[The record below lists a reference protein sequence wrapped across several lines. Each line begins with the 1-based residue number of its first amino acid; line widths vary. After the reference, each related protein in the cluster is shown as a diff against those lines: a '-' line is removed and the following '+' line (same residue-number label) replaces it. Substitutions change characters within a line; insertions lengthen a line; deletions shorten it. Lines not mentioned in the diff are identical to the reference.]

1 MGGRAV
7 GRSGGR
13 QFLCPALAALALLT
27 AGPPDRLTAQQQPL
41 VIAIRAGT
49 LIDGRGGA
57 PVRNAVIVIRGDRIE
72 SVGTTVPQGAR
83 VIDLS
88 RATVLPGLIDAHVHL
103 SMRPIGEGDWV
114 NSGTRESIADD
125 ALFGAR
131 NARLTLQAGFTTVR
145 NVGARG
151 FADVSLRNAIN
162 AGIVPGPR
170 MITGGN
176 SLGISGG
183 HCDDNGYA
191 PYALREAGPLEGIAN
206 GPEQIR
212 EAIRLQVKYGADVI
226 KICATGG
233 VLSQGDAV
241 GVRQYDDEE
250 LRAVVQT
257 AHFME
262 RRVAAHAHGAEG
274 IIAASRAG
282 VNSIEHGSFLTDEG
296 ARVMVEHQT
305 WLVPTLMA
313 GFMVGSDS
321 GSARLPPWAAV
332 KGRAAWAASQ
342 QGIRRAVAAGVRIAL
357 GTDAGVFPHG
367 TNGREFELLVRFGG
381 MTPMQAIQAGTTS
394 AASLLGWERDVGSIE
409 AGKFADLVAVDGDPL
424 ADISLLQRPSFVMK
438 GGEVFVGR

>member
-1 MGGRAV
+1 M
-7 GRSGGR
+7 
-13 QFLCPALAALALLT
+13 LLALFAALAIQNPQLT
-27 AGPPDRLTAQQQPL
+27 
-41 VIAIRAGT
+41 AIRAGT

-57 PVRNAVIVIRGDRIE
+57 PIRNAVIVIQGDRIQ
-72 SVGTTVPQGAR
+72 SVGTSVPQGAR

-88 RATVLPGLIDAHVHL
+88 RQTVLPGFLDMHVHL

-131 NARLTLQAGFTTVR
+131 NARQTLAAGFTTVR

-191 PYALREAGPLEGIAN
+191 PYVLREPGPLEGIAN
-206 GPEQIR
+206 GPEQVR
-212 EAIRLQVKYGADVI
+212 EAIRLQIKYGADVI

-250 LRAVVQT
+250 LRAVVRE
-257 AHFME
+257 AHFHE

-296 ARVMVEHQT
+296 ARVMVEHGT

-321 GSARLPPWAAV
+321 GAARLPAWAAS

-342 QGIRRAVAAGVRIAL
+342 QGIRRAVAAGVKIAL

-381 MTPMQAIQAGTTS
+381 LSAMQAIQAGTMS
-394 AASLLGWERDVGSIE
+394 AATLLGWEDRVGSVE

-424 ADISLLQRPSFVMK
+424 ANVALLQRPSFVMK

>member
-1 MGGRAV
+1 VRLVAGSWSLVAGALLSAPVAVRA
-7 GRSGGR
+7 
-13 QFLCPALAALALLT
+13 QQPAAPAL
-27 AGPPDRLTAQQQPL
+27 
-41 VIAIRAGT
+41 VAIRAGT

-72 SVGTTVPQGAR
+72 SVGTSVPSGAR

-88 RATVLPGLIDAHVHL
+88 RQTVMPGFIDMHVHL

-131 NARLTLQAGFTTVR
+131 NARLTLAAGFTTVR

-151 FADVSLRNAIN
+151 FADISLRNAIN

-170 MITGGN
+170 MVAGGH

-191 PYALREAGPLEGIAN
+191 AGVLREPGPLEGIAN
-206 GPEQIR
+206 GPDQIR

-233 VLSQGDAV
+233 VLSQGTTV
-241 GVRQYDDEE
+241 GTRQYEDEE
-250 LRAVVQT
+250 LAAVVRA
-257 AHFME
+257 AHFHD

-274 IIAASRAG
+274 IIAAARAG
-282 VNSIEHGSFLTDEG
+282 VNSIEHGSFLTEEG
-296 ARVMVEHQT
+296 ARVMVERGT
-305 WLVPTLMA
+305 YLVPTLMA

-321 GSARLPPWAAV
+321 GAARLPAWAAS

-367 TNGREFELLVRFGG
+367 TNGREFELLVQFGG
-381 MTPMQAIQAGTTS
+381 LSPMQAIQAGTQS
-394 AASLLGWERDVGSIE
+394 AATLLGWERDVGSLE
-409 AGKFADLVAVDGDPL
+409 AGKFADLVAVDGDPI
-424 ADISLLQRPSFVMK
+424 ANVSLLQRPSFVMK
-438 GGEVFVGR
+438 GGEVFLGAR

>member
-1 MGGRAV
+1 M
-7 GRSGGR
+7 
-13 QFLCPALAALALLT
+13 LLALFTAFAIQNPQLT
-27 AGPPDRLTAQQQPL
+27 
-41 VIAIRAGT
+41 AIRAGT
-49 LIDGRGGA
+49 LIDGRGGP
-57 PVRNAVIVIRGDRIE
+57 PVRNAVIVIQGDRIQ
-72 SVGTTVPQGAR
+72 SVGTSVPQGAR

-88 RATVLPGLIDAHVHL
+88 RQTVLPGFLDMHVHL

-131 NARLTLQAGFTTVR
+131 NARQTLEAGFTTVR

-170 MITGGN
+170 IVAGGH

-191 PYALREAGPLEGIAN
+191 AGVLREPGPLEGIAN

-233 VLSQGDAV
+233 VLSQGTTV
-241 GVRQYDDEE
+241 GTRQYDDEE
-250 LRAVVQT
+250 LAAVVRT
-257 AHFME
+257 AHFHD

-296 ARVMVEHQT
+296 ARVMVEHGT
-305 WLVPTLMA
+305 YLVPTLMA

-321 GSARLPPWAAV
+321 GAARLPAWAAS

-342 QGIRRAVAAGVRIAL
+342 QGIRRAVAAGVKIAL

-367 TNGREFELLVRFGG
+367 TNGREFELLVTFGG
-381 MTPMQAIQAGTTS
+381 LTPMQAIQAGTMS
-394 AASLLGWERDVGSIE
+394 AATLLGWEDRVGSVE

-424 ADISLLQRPSFVMK
+424 ANIALLQRPSFVMK